1 MILIAVSTPL
11 NARIKRGMLI
21 ISEYKNIFKNLFFF
35 TPIKALS
42 VTKSVGVTFTY
53 ENLIERIR
61 NKKETIKDVVPIEE
75 CVLKKGKLPTIAIT
89 AMSWIKAKL
98 RIFVLSPELNEI

>member
-21 ISEYKNIFKNLFFF
+21 ISEYKNLFFF
-35 TPIKALS
+35 TTIKALS

-98 RIFVLSPELNEI
+98 RIFVLSPELKEI